1 MTHKIVVVYQ
11 SLLGIYGDRGNAM
24 VLVKRLVWRG
34 IDAEL
39 IMVEPGDPVPDDGL
53 IYLLGG
59 GEDWA
64 QIAAVK
70 ALEEDRGLHR
80 GLDGGGGVFAVC
92 GGCQLCGHSF
102 TVGDNDEV
110 FAGLGLLDV
119 ETRRGDQRAVGEILT
134 QWTKPDGSMS
144 LITGFEN
151 HGGFTELGSDATPLA
166 KVVVGVGNGSDGFD
180 GALQDQVGAA
190 YPHGPILPRNP
201 ELADYLLERALGVQ
215 LDRLPRPDVNAE
227 HDQLR
232 AERIRIVR
240 TTKNRAE
247 QTR

>member
-80 GLDGGGGVFAVC
+80 GLDAGGVLFAVC
-92 GGCQLCGHSF
+92 AGYQLCGHSF
-102 TVGDNDEV
+102 TVGDNDVYVGSNGTDAFVLVDTNASGAVDANDLVIKLAGITTVAGIDSNNFV
-110 FAGLGLLDV
+110 F
-119 ETRRGDQRAVGEILT
+119 
-134 QWTKPDGSMS
+134 
-144 LITGFEN
+144 
-151 HGGFTELGSDATPLA
+151 
-166 KVVVGVGNGSDGFD
+166 
-180 GALQDQVGAA
+180 
-190 YPHGPILPRNP
+190 
-201 ELADYLLERALGVQ
+201 
-215 LDRLPRPDVNAE
+215 
-227 HDQLR
+227 
-232 AERIRIVR
+232 
-240 TTKNRAE
+240 
-247 QTR
+247 